1 MDDTA
6 IRIVNAILSDIC
18 CRKGIGDAWDVIDN
32 DTKESIIDNWC
43 ILINKELFGDDHDG
57 C

>member
-6 IRIVNAILSDIC
+6 IRIVNAIITDIC

-32 DTKESIIDNWC
+32 DTKESIIDNWH
-43 ILINKELFGDDHDG
+43 ILINEELFGDDHDG
-57 C
+57 